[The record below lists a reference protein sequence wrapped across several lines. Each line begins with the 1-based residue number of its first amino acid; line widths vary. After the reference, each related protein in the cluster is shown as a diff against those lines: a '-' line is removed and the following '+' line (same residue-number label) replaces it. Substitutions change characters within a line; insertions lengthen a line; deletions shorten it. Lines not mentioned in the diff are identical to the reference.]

1 MMNDLSGQELI
12 SRRQF
17 MQGSAA
23 ATVGLLLTACG
34 FNGDEEATTQV
45 VQDAAANGSAPAVPT
60 SAAAATPST
69 PVAESAA
76 VTLPPTPPCG
86 DDDDEPTIAQTE
98 GPYYTPNTPERTSF
112 WEEGTIG
119 TRLVV
124 SGRVLMTDC
133 VPVAAALLDFWHADD
148 GGEYDNVG
156 YKFRGHQFTDAN
168 GNYTLE
174 TIMPG
179 LYPGRTR
186 HIHVKVQGPNMP
198 VLTTQL
204 YFPDEPQNASDGI
217 FHPDLVMT
225 LQDSADGKTGAF
237 DFVLA

>member
-1 MMNDLSGQELI
+1 
-12 SRRQF
+12 

-204 YFPDEPQNASDGI
+204 YFPGEPQNASDGI